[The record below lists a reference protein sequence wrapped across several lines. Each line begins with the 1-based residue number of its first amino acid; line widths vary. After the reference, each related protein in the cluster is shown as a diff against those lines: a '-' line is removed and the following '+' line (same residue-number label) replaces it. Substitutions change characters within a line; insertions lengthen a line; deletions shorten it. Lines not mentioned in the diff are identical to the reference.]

1 MQVFNY
7 IAIGISIAGSCI
19 IIWGVLLTVFD
30 FIKMELNRLVKK
42 SDSNSDEKIRYS
54 FSSYML
60 LGLDFMLAAD
70 IIHTIHNP
78 VLKELY
84 ILAMIVA
91 IRSVISFFMHKE
103 MKN

>member
-7 IAIGISIAGSCI
+7 IAIGISIVGSCI

-30 FIKMELNRLVKK
+30 FFKVEFNRLLKK
-42 SDSNSDEKIRYS
+42 NDAGGDEKIRYM

-103 MKN
+103 IKA

>member
-7 IAIGISIAGSCI
+7 IATGIGIAGSCI
-19 IIWGVLLTVFD
+19 IIWGVLLTVFNFFKIESNR
-30 FIKMELNRLVKK
+30 FIKKI
-42 SDSNSDEKIRYS
+42 DSKDDGEIRYS

-78 VLKELY
+78 VLNELY
-84 ILAMIVA
+84 ILAIIVA